1 MSLTVITAIFNGY
14 ERPKAPP
21 PGADRCVLV
30 TDSTVDDRWQVVT
43 RPLAGLSPARAFFPY
58 KRTPHIALADVGDD
72 VIWVDGSLEPT
83 GKDVRELL
91 ALVPPGGVGMH
102 RHGIR
107 TSYHDEADFSRVHYG
122 EDHARGALVAEQA
135 SHYSRRPGTIPLCGV
150 FTSGIIV
157 WRGAQRTLGERW
169 LCEVM
174 AWSASDQV
182 ALPYA
187 SWATETVVTP
197 LGAQDVY
204 SSPYFRF
211 VQHGQRGETTR

>member
-58 KRTPHIALADVGDD
+58 KLTPHIALADVGDD

-107 TSYHDEADFSRVHYG
+107 TSYFQEAMFSRAHYG
-122 EDHARGALVAEQA
+122 EAHDRGAMALEQGE
-135 SHYSRRPGTIPLCGV
+135 HYNALGCAFGV
-150 FTSGIIV
+150 WTSGIIV

-187 SWATETVVTP
+187 AHVTGTRITP
-197 LGAQDVY
+197 LGEQDVY